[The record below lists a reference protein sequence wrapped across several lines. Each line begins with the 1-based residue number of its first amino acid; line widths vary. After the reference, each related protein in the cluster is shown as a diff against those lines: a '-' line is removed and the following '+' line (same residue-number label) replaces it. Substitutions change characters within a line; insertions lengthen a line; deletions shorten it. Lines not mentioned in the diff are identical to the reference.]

1 MDPLSR
7 RTFVQSTA
15 AAAATA
21 ALGAS
26 AATWAAPAAARGPF
40 VPYGA
45 RSYFKKPVTGA
56 PVDAARTQA
65 FRSFMRSHPE
75 QRDVAYPLI
84 NGLDG
89 NEWGTP
95 FAIGEQHHPVWRLTG
110 DHDKKARRLATRG
123 FHAPDWL
130 GRMLTGTDDSPLC
143 VLDRASG
150 FTMFCANARV
160 VGPHL
165 IEATAGAITYHRS
178 NGLDHRNPRSNEAR
192 NFTSRGRISDAMVI
206 RRDLVKHGVRHDTD
220 LGHVLHLFL
229 VETNTSDGFRS
240 PMVGAEGD
248 KFGWG
253 AEGERIAIA
262 PSVDL
267 TRAPALPRGAG
278 HRQDAAELR
287 LLHRGQLWLRLR
299 AEGTAG
305 ERLQARVE
313 RSPEP
318 GLPAGHHLGRL
329 RRPEVNRVNAAPRS
343 RRRR

>member
-1 MDPLSR
+1 MLATVGNLPWQRYDLSSDITYVGEANGPMTQTPAKPSSSHPGRRAYAVSEPPVDPLSR

-160 VGPHL
+160 VGP
-165 IEATAGAITYHRS
+165 
-178 NGLDHRNPRSNEAR
+178 
-192 NFTSRGRISDAMVI
+192 TSS
-206 RRDLVKHGVRHDTD
+206 RRRPA
-220 LGHVLHLFL
+220 
-229 VETNTSDGFRS
+229 RS
-240 PMVGAEGD
+240 PTT
-248 KFGWG
+248 
-253 AEGERIAIA
+253 A
-262 PSVDL
+262 PTGSTTA
-267 TRAPALPRGAG
+267 TRAPTSRATSPAAGA
-278 HRQDAAELR
+278 
-287 LLHRGQLWLRLR
+287 
-299 AEGTAG
+299 
-305 ERLQARVE
+305 
-313 RSPEP
+313 
-318 GLPAGHHLGRL
+318 
-329 RRPEVNRVNAAPRS
+329 S
-343 RRRR
+343 RTRW